1 MIVKK
6 SWPLFFILFSF
17 VAAVLAGAETQDTQV
32 PALMVFYSPSCHRCI
47 QAKNE
52 FLPKIE
58 SEFAGKLKVE
68 YRDIS
73 EIENYSLLMA
83 LEEKYKAKDKENI
96 FPVFYIRGRFL
107 NGDQDFKN
115 ELRGF
120 IAAALN
126 RPALKEQSLAKADI
140 MARFKSFKPLAIA
153 GAGLVD
159 GINPC
164 AFTVIVFFMSFL
176 ALQGYRKRELIIIGL
191 SFIFA
196 VFLTYILI
204 GLGIFGFLYSLK
216 GFWALARAFN
226 LLLGIFCII
235 LGLICLYD
243 FFKFR
248 KTKDAEDMLLKLP
261 QAVRNQIHKIIGLHY
276 RLNKASAPQA
286 TGPGRHILSLFLGAM
301 ATGFLVSILEAV
313 CTGQLYLPT
322 IAFVLRT
329 SGFKLKAMAYL
340 LLYNLMFIAPLFL
353 IFLFSLLGVTSQQF
367 SQIFKKHVLSVKIL
381 MAVLFLG
388 LGLFLIR

>member
-1 MIVKK
+1 
-6 SWPLFFILFSF
+6 
-17 VAAVLAGAETQDTQV
+17 
-32 PALMVFYSPSCHRCI
+32 
-47 QAKNE
+47 
-52 FLPKIE
+52 
-58 SEFAGKLKVE
+58 
-68 YRDIS
+68 
-73 EIENYSLLMA
+73 
-83 LEEKYKAKDKENI
+83 
-96 FPVFYIRGRFL
+96 
-107 NGDQDFKN
+107 
-115 ELRGF
+115 
-120 IAAALN
+120 
-126 RPALKEQSLAKADI
+126 
-140 MARFKSFKPLAIA
+140 
-153 GAGLVD
+153 
-159 GINPC
+159 
-164 AFTVIVFFMSFL
+164 
-176 ALQGYRKRELIIIGL
+176 
-191 SFIFA
+191 
-196 VFLTYILI
+196 
-204 GLGIFGFLYSLK
+204 
-216 GFWALARAFN
+216 
-226 LLLGIFCII
+226 